1 MKDNL
6 SLVAAATGGFMLS
19 VALSGIL
26 RGTPVTA
33 WHSQASVRQANV
45 TNLQFAAKKTE
56 NSEFFSDKTPRKL
69 RTQNFLATRHK
80 KANMLFESDWQGS
93 RVKSQGSRIT

>member
-6 SLVAAATGGFMLS
+6 SLVAAAAGGFMLS

-26 RGTPVTA
+26 RGTPITA
-33 WHSQASVRQANV
+33 WQGESGVRQANV

-56 NSEFFSDKTPRKL
+56 NSEFFSNKT
-69 RTQNFLATRHK
+69 Q
-80 KANMLFESDWQGS
+80 
-93 RVKSQGSRIT
+93 KS

>member
-6 SLVAAATGGFMLS
+6 TLIAAATGGFMLS

-33 WHSQASVRQANV
+33 WQGESGVKSANV

-56 NSEFFSDKTPRKL
+56 SSEFFSNKT
-69 RTQNFLATRHK
+69 Q
-80 KANMLFESDWQGS
+80 
-93 RVKSQGSRIT
+93 KS

>member
-33 WHSQASVRQANV
+33 WQGESGVRVANV
-45 TNLQFAAKKTE
+45 TNLQFAANKTDSLE
-56 NSEFFSDKTPRKL
+56 SFRAKT
-69 RTQNFLATRHK
+69 Q
-80 KANMLFESDWQGS
+80 
-93 RVKSQGSRIT
+93 KS